1 MLAGLLETTFK
12 ETPAVPAQSV
22 VPSVTTQPRLLG
34 VKDAARY
41 LGATVWFVRSALWA
55 GHIPYLTLGKRFV
68 IDIADL
74 DAWIAA
80 KKAGE
85 VR

>member
-1 MLAGLLETTFK
+1 VST
-12 ETPAVPAQSV
+12 QSV

-34 VKDAARY
+34 IKDAARY

-55 GHIPYLTLGKRFV
+55 GELPYLTLGKRFV

-74 DAWIAA
+74 DRYVEA
-80 KKAGE
+80 KKSGAL
-85 VR
+85 